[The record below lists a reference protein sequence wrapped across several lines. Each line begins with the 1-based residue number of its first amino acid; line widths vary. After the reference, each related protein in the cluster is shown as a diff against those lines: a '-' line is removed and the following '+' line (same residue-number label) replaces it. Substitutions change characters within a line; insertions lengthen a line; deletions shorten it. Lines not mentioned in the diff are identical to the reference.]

1 MFGTRTF
8 EISVLA
14 RKVRPTGVGREATWN
29 GGSGSASRL
38 IQPGGRREINKGKK
52 EPLRG
57 GRAGVGEE
65 GGNNLGDTCAV
76 GSLPGSLQQGKE
88 ERTSMSR
95 WERGQGAYL
104 RQRNMYG
111 NIKSSAKTIEVEV
124 RREMTTDAGRGRTVG
139 FLVQQAAEIWGLIM
153 SSVDII

>member
-8 EISVLA
+8 KISVLA
-14 RKVRPTGVGREATWN
+14 RKVRPTGVGRGATWN

-88 ERTSMSR
+88 VRTSMSR
-95 WERGQGAYL
+95 WERGQGGYL

-111 NIKSSAKTIEVEV
+111 NTNQVRKQSRWRCDGRRPRMQVEVE
-124 RREMTTDAGRGRTVG
+124 RWIFWYNKPQKYGG
-139 FLVQQAAEIWGLIM
+139 
-153 SSVDII
+153 